1 MTDKLEIWSD
11 LRRYKTYSVYDKY
24 MNVFRMRGKQHP
36 VCFVDYFQSIPL
48 PKRALIYKDIKEFW
62 ELDQIP
68 ATTKTFEETIDTIAV
83 NIINLVSNSNKKL
96 AVWFSGGTD
105 STTVLCAILKNSS
118 LTFQK
123 EKLLIRLT
131 KDSIDEYPWFFEN
144 YINGK
149 LEYKF
154 SRLSDYFN
162 DSYYNVD
169 GVFGDTVFGEHYIPE
184 LIENKFLQ
192 ESIDWLNLP
201 VDRFADV
208 LKHTLKDSKLTE
220 WLYNAHC
227 PLFKKYNAET
237 VFDAFWLQ
245 GAAMN
250 LNQLHWMPLT
260 LDFGIYL
267 VTQEQFK
274 RTFDRHYQTRMF
286 SHPDMFKYAFNH
298 RKSTDSNTHRP
309 RISSNLYSLDFT
321 KDKDYFD
328 NKKKVS
334 SQFKMYDR
342 TSPVSSIFS
351 DFTIDSTTIYR
362 V

>member
-1 MTDKLEIWSD
+1 
-11 LRRYKTYSVYDKY
+11 
-24 MNVFRMRGKQHP
+24 MNIFRMRGKQHP
-36 VCFVDYFQSIPL
+36 VCFVDYSQSVPL
-48 PKRALIYKDIKEFW
+48 PKRALIYDDIKEFW
-62 ELDQIP
+62 ELDNVP
-68 ATTKTFEETIDTIAV
+68 TYSNTFEETIDDIII
-83 NIINLVSNSNKKL
+83 NIINLVSSSNKKL

-105 STTVLCAILKNSS
+105 STSILCAILKNST
-118 LTFQK
+118 LEFQK
-123 EKLLIRLT
+123 EKILIRLT
-131 KDSIDEYPWFFEN
+131 TDSIEEYPWFFEK

-149 LEYKF
+149 LEYQF
-154 SRLSDYFN
+154 SKLSDYFN
-162 DSYYNVD
+162 DEYYNVD

-184 LIENKFLQ
+184 LIENKFLD
-192 ESIDWLNLP
+192 ESIDWLKLP
-201 VDRFADV
+201 VAKFAD
-208 LKHTLKDSKLTE
+208 LLRNTLKDPKLTD
-220 WLYNAHC
+220 WLYNVHC

-250 LNQLHWMPLT
+250 LNQLHWMPLA
-260 LDFGIYL
+260 LDFGIYS

-274 RTFDRHYQTRMF
+274 RTFDRHYQTRVF
-286 SHPDMFKYAFNH
+286 SHPNMFRYAFNH
-298 RKSTDSNTHRP
+298 RKSRDSNIYRP

-321 KDKDYFD
+321 KDTVYFD

-334 SQFKMYDR
+334 SQFKMYNR